1 VRLSTKLALLFI
13 LLSVIPIIVMG
24 WLAYHSRRK
33 IIETR
38 TINYLLSTN
47 ISKEAQLDRWIH
59 DNVRSLE
66 IAANDPDLKKEVA
79 AETSSRRISNLAQ
92 LDESRSALREH
103 LSPFV
108 EHGGFI
114 ELFILQA
121 ETGSVLFSTDS
132 KQEGKILDSRP
143 FFLQG
148 KTKTYIA
155 NVYYS
160 MALQQPA
167 MTISTP
173 LKDNQ
178 GNLVAV
184 LAGRLDVTEL
194 SQIME
199 KSSGLSTTEDT
210 YLVNTFNFFITEPRL
225 GKDYALRKTVHTEG
239 VKAALAHHDGIGY
252 YDDYRK
258 IPVIGAYRWL
268 PKWELCLISEIDQAE
283 AFAPIFALQKTI
295 GGVGIAVAVLAALA
309 GVIIARTMTRPLSR
323 LVEGT
328 QEISRGN
335 LDYSVGTSGGDEIAD
350 LSRAFDRMAKQLK
363 ETLVSRDELSKE
375 VAERRRTEERLAK
388 ALANLRRSNKELE
401 QFAYVASHDLQ
412 EPLRMVSS
420 YTQLLAERYKDRLD
434 EKAAKYIHYA
444 VDGSVRMQ
452 QLINDLLA
460 FSRVRTRGTTLEPVD
475 AGSVLGAAL
484 VNLQASIRESGAAVT
499 HDDLPEVMADASQ
512 LVQVFQNVIGNAI
525 KFRGDDPPRVHVSAE
540 AGDGSWIFSVRDN
553 GIGIDPKYHDKVFVI
568 FQRLHT
574 RREYPG
580 TGIGLAL
587 CKRIVERHGGRI
599 WFESEPQ
606 KGATFYFTLPSAEKG
621 DAK

>member
-13 LLSVIPIIVMG
+13 LLSVISILVMG

-33 IIETR
+33 IIETQ
-38 TINYLLSTN
+38 TINHLLSTN
-47 ISKEAQLDRWIH
+47 MSKEAQLDRWIH

-66 IAANDPDLKKEVA
+66 VAANDPDLKKEVA
-79 AETSSRRISNLAQ
+79 AEISSRGISNLTQ
-92 LDESRSALREH
+92 LDESRSCLREH
-103 LSPFV
+103 LLPFV

-114 ELFILQA
+114 ELFILRA
-121 ETGSVLFSTDS
+121 ENGSVLFSTES
-132 KQEGKILDSRP
+132 RHEGKILDSRP

-148 KTKTYIA
+148 KSKTYVA

-173 LKDNQ
+173 LKDRQ

-184 LAGRLDVTEL
+184 LAGRLDLFEL
-194 SQIME
+194 SEIMKQ
-199 KSSGLSTTEDT
+199 KSGMNQTEDT
-210 YLVNTFNFFITEPRL
+210 YLVNTFNFFITEPRF

-258 IPVIGAYRWL
+258 VPVIGAYRWL
-268 PKWELCLISEIDQAE
+268 PKWELCLITEIEQSE
-283 AFAPIFALQKTI
+283 AFAAIFALQKTI

-323 LVEGT
+323 LVAGT
-328 QEISRGN
+328 EEISRGN
-335 LDYSVGTSGGDEIAD
+335 LDYSVGTTGGDEIAG

-375 VAERRRTEERLAK
+375 VDERRQAEERLAG

-420 YTQLLAERYKDRLD
+420 YTQLLAERYKDQLD

-444 VDGSVRMQ
+444 VDGSIRMQ

-475 AGSVLGAAL
+475 AGSVLGAAI
-484 VNLQASIRESGAAVT
+484 VNLQAAIRESGAAVT

-512 LVQVFQNVIGNAI
+512 LVQVFQNLIGNAI
-525 KFRGDDPPRVHVSAE
+525 KFRGDDPPRVHVSTE

-587 CKRIVERHGGRI
+587 CKRIIERHGGRI
-599 WFESEPQ
+599 WFESEPE
-606 KGATFYFTLPSAEKG
+606 KGCTFYFTLPTAEKG
-621 DAK
+621 DVK